1 MNKVTVTSQKYGLDI
16 NTSKTKFMIISKEN
30 ITGANLYINQT
41 IIERVSQYT
50 YLGTMINEAW
60 DNSQEIR
67 CRIGKAKSTFLT
79 MGSVFR
85 SHNLTLETK
94 IRLLKC
100 YVYSVLL
107 YGVETWTLKGD
118 TISKI
123 QAFELW
129 LYRRILKIPWTDKIT
144 NKEVLQRMNTTP
156 ELVNIVKCRK
166 IKYLLGHIIIGIKA
180 GTSYSNASYKEKLK
194 EKEPQDEEEYTLP

>member
-94 IRLLKC
+94 IRLLSMFTRC
-100 YVYSVLL
+100 FCTV
-107 YGVETWTLKGD
+107 
-118 TISKI
+118 
-123 QAFELW
+123 
-129 LYRRILKIPWTDKIT
+129 
-144 NKEVLQRMNTTP
+144 
-156 ELVNIVKCRK
+156 
-166 IKYLLGHIIIGIKA
+166 
-180 GTSYSNASYKEKLK
+180 
-194 EKEPQDEEEYTLP
+194 